1 MSDPF
6 GSISAGVLLNGLNET
21 LAALEKL
28 DVDTI
33 TTGLFEQIGD
43 LKAIVESFDQL
54 AIAERRN
61 ASLHVR
67 PRSPTERFLQP
78 LINSTTAILIESG
91 AYIRPL
97 LSNIKV
103 TVDDKEQGFWI
114 ESERRLEN
122 QPLYLETSLS
132 LGLHTRILRALF
144 TAIDLLKIQHLSFTD
159 DEAQSSSLKARSSV
173 SCRLVNELGLVRN
186 SLSLITE
193 EVANYDASTI
203 VDAITATEAVTLH
216 VPDIVNR
223 HFVIPRPVRACFT
236 GRKTELAKLDKA
248 FQDVTKSLQQRF
260 VIYGLG
266 GSGKTELAFKFA
278 NEYKDKFWG
287 VFFVDGSSQKNASS
301 SYAEIATIG
310 GVEPNEKA
318 AKNWLTTRDLPWLLI
333 IDNVDDDE
341 TNLEE
346 LLPGGDK
353 GCVLIT
359 TRNPSH
365 MTHGNAGDRYLE
377 LLAMEPKEAEELI
390 LRAAEEPRPWAQ
402 TAIDSASSICK
413 ALGFLP
419 LALVQAAKAILK
431 GICDWP
437 NYLSSYDREIRR
449 IRRNYH
455 GRNRSISREKKRL
468 DDSSSFTVF
477 STYEILYRNLE
488 ESPREK
494 CQDAVELLHVFSFLH
509 FQNIRLDVL
518 INAAINP
525 LREEKQHEE
534 DLEHEK
540 ELHKKLQSP
549 KRKPWG
555 MFFRE
560 LRAYISSQT
569 SLFATPPP
577 LPGVLRNRDN
587 LCLEDLE
594 DEVQDRL
601 RAALSVLVERS
612 LVTRQERSTGRYSMH
627 RLIHK
632 WVRERPE
639 MSTSHQALWCQIS
652 MATLSSSI
660 KRPPHGDNE
669 PENQARRELLPHI
682 THVRECQ
689 TELDKTLA
697 ENAAR
702 AKPLWPLNKSYGKL
716 QADQD
721 VRFSRVYCETGH
733 FEEARDLQQRA
744 LGYASVRLGPDH
756 PIAIALS
763 LLLTKTLW
771 LMCEMEKVV
780 KRMRATHQLCV
791 DTWGDYH
798 PLTLDV
804 TETLGSAL
812 SMQGKYTEAN
822 ALHLANLE
830 NKKRLYGDKHQKTL
844 ESTRNLARVLNRR
857 MEYNQAS
864 RLFQTAWEGMRDTL
878 GPTHLETLTSLED
891 LSSSFARHEEDNPDP
906 NLGERLLQSRKDL
919 TFVYEQR
926 KERLG
931 KEHPYTLLS
940 RLFLARVESAVG
952 NDKEAE
958 KIIREGLEV
967 AERNIGS
974 EHLAVLMA
982 KCIHAEVLVKLRR
995 FSEAEKLFYK
1005 LIDRSWYTKTVGEDG
1020 DHPDRLAN
1028 IWFLA
1033 MCLEQQG
1040 KWEKTLGLCREF
1052 LVGIET
1058 IGGRGLGMNH
1068 KMYPKVMKKITE
1080 LERKVVEGS
1089 TIRKHPFRDNE
1100 KGRGVQIGIEEAWV
1114 EDVRTEEILV

>member
-6 GSISAGVLLNGLNET
+6 GSLSAGVLLNGLKET
-21 LAALEKL
+21 LSALERL
-28 DVDTI
+28 DVDAI

-43 LKAIVESFDQL
+43 LKAIVECFDQL
-54 AIAERRN
+54 AISERRN

-67 PRSPTERFLQP
+67 PRSPTEHFLHP
-78 LINSTTAILIESG
+78 LIDNTAAILIECD

-97 LSNIKV
+97 QSSIKIL
-103 TVDDKEQGFWI
+103 VDEKEQSQWI
-114 ESERRLEN
+114 ESEHRLEN
-122 QPLYLETSLS
+122 QPWYLETSLA

-144 TAIDLLKIQHLSFTD
+144 TAIELLKNQRLSFTD
-159 DEAQSSSLKARSSV
+159 DETQSSSLKARSSL
-173 SCRLVNELGLVRN
+173 SCRLVNDLGLVRN

-193 EVANYDASTI
+193 EVANYDASTV
-203 VDAITATEAVTLH
+203 VDAITAAQAVTLH
-216 VPDIVNR
+216 VPDMVNR

-236 GRKTELAKLDKA
+236 GRKAELAKLDQA
-248 FQDVTKSLQQRF
+248 FHNVTKSTQQRF

-266 GSGKTELAFKFA
+266 GSGKTELAFKFS

-333 IDNVDDDE
+333 IDNADDDE
-341 TNLEE
+341 INLEQ

-359 TRNPSH
+359 TRNPTH

-402 TAIDSASSICK
+402 AAIDSANSICK

-455 GRNRSISREKKRL
+455 GRTKSNSRDKKRI
-468 DDSSSFTVF
+468 DDDSSFTVF

-494 CQDAVELLHVFSFLH
+494 CQDAVELLHVFSFFH
-509 FQNIRLDVL
+509 FQNIRLDLL

-525 LREEKQHEE
+525 LKEEQQQRQDAER
-534 DLEHEK
+534 EK
-540 ELHKKLQSP
+540 ELHKRLQSP

-560 LRAYISSQT
+560 LRAYFTSQM
-569 SLFATPPP
+569 STPPP

-587 LCLEDLE
+587 LGLEDLE

-632 WVRERPE
+632 WARERPE

-660 KRPPHGDNE
+660 RRPPHGDNE
-669 PENQARRELLPHI
+669 PENQVRRELLPHI

-689 TELDKTLA
+689 AELDKTLA
-697 ENAAR
+697 ENALR
-702 AKPLWPLNKSYGKL
+702 AKPFWQLRKCYGKL
-716 QADQD
+716 QVDQD
-721 VRFSRVYCETGH
+721 VCFSRVYAETGH
-733 FEEARDLQQRA
+733 FEEARDLQTRA
-744 LGYASVRLGPDH
+744 LEYVSARLGPDH

-771 LMCEMEKVV
+771 IMCEMEKVV
-780 KRMRATHQLCV
+780 KRMRVTHQLCV
-791 DTWGDYH
+791 GTWGDHH

-804 TETLGSAL
+804 TETLGSSI

-822 ALHLANLE
+822 ALHVANLE
-830 NKKRLYGDKHQKTL
+830 KIKRLYGDKHPKTL
-844 ESTRNLARVLNRR
+844 DSTRNLARVLNRR
-857 MEYNQAS
+857 MEYDQAS
-864 RLFQTAWEGMRDTL
+864 RLFQTAWEGMKETL

-891 LSSSFARHEEDNPDP
+891 LSSSFVRHEEDNPDP
-906 NLGERLLQSRKDL
+906 NLGERLRQSRTDL
-919 TFVYEQR
+919 TFVHEQR

-931 KEHPYTLLS
+931 KEHPYTLLA

-952 NDKEAE
+952 NNKEAE
-958 KIIREGLEV
+958 KIIREGIEV
-967 AERNIGS
+967 AERNIGPH
-974 EHLAVLMA
+974 HLAVLMA
-982 KCIHAEVLVKLRR
+982 KCIHAEVLVKLKRY
-995 FSEAEKLFYK
+995 SEAEKLFHT
-1005 LIDRSWYTKTVGEDG
+1005 LIDRSWYTKTVGEAG

-1040 KWEKTLGLCREF
+1040 KWEEALGLCREF
-1052 LVGIET
+1052 LTGIES
-1058 IGGRGLGMNH
+1058 IGGHGLGMNH
-1068 KMYPKVMKKITE
+1068 KMYPKVMKKIAE
-1080 LERKVVEGS
+1080 LERKIAGGS
-1089 TIRKHPFRDNE
+1089 SINKGPFRDNE
-1100 KGRGVQIGIEEAWV
+1100 KGRGVQIKVEEAWI
-1114 EDVRTEEILV
+1114 EDVRAEEILV

>member
-6 GSISAGVLLNGLNET
+6 GSLSAGVLLNGLNDT
-21 LAALEKL
+21 LASLERL
-28 DVDTI
+28 DVDAI
-33 TTGLFEQIGD
+33 TTELFKQIGD

-78 LINSTTAILIESG
+78 LIDSTATVLIDCS

-97 LSNIKV
+97 QANVKV
-103 TVDDKEQGFWI
+103 LADEKEQGYWI
-114 ESERRLEN
+114 ENERRLEN
-122 QPLYLETSLS
+122 QPWYQETSLA
-132 LGLHTRILRALF
+132 LGLHTRTLRALF
-144 TAIDLLKIQHLSFTD
+144 TAIELLKIQRLSFAD

-173 SCRLVNELGLVRN
+173 SCRLLNELGLVRN

-193 EVANYDASTI
+193 EIPNYDASTI
-203 VDAITATEAVTLH
+203 VEAIAATEAVTLH

-223 HFVIPRPVRACFT
+223 HFVIPRPIRGCFT

-248 FQDVTKSLQQRF
+248 FRDVTKSTQQRF
-260 VIYGLG
+260 VIFGLG

-301 SYAEIATIG
+301 SYAEIASIG

-341 TNLEE
+341 INLEE
-346 LLPGGDK
+346 VLPGGDK

-402 TAIDSASSICK
+402 AAIDSANLICK

-455 GRNRSISREKKRL
+455 GRKRSNLRDKKRV
-468 DDSSSFTVF
+468 DDDSSFTVF

-494 CQDAVELLHVFSFLH
+494 CQDAVELLHVFSFFH

-525 LREEKQHEE
+525 LKEEQQQREDAEQER
-534 DLEHEK
+534 

-560 LRAYISSQT
+560 LRAYFTSQM
-569 SLFATPPP
+569 ATPPP
-577 LPGVLRNRDN
+577 LPGVLRNRDG
-587 LCLEDLE
+587 LGLEDLE

-627 RLIHK
+627 RLVHK

-639 MSTSHQALWCQIS
+639 MSTSHQALWCQVS
-652 MATLSSSI
+652 MTTLSSSI
-660 KRPPHGDNE
+660 RRPPHGDNE

-689 TELDKTLA
+689 AELDKTLA
-697 ENAAR
+697 ENATR
-702 AKPLWPLNKSYGKL
+702 AKPLWPLKKSYGK
-716 QADQD
+716 QEVDQD
-721 VRFSRVYCETGH
+721 VRFSRVYTETGH

-744 LGYASVRLGPDH
+744 LDYVSVRLGPDH

-780 KRMRATHQLCV
+780 RRMRSTHQLCV
-791 DTWGDYH
+791 DTWGHEH

-830 NKKRLYGDKHQKTL
+830 KMKMLYGDKHQKTL

-857 MEYNQAS
+857 MEYNEAS
-864 RLFQTAWEGMRDTL
+864 RLFETAWEGMRDTL

-891 LSSSFARHEEDNPDP
+891 LSASYVRHEEDNPDP
-906 NLGERLLQSRKDL
+906 KLSKRLLQSRTDL

-931 KEHPYTLLS
+931 KEHPYTLLA

-958 KIIREGLEV
+958 KIIREGIEV

-982 KCIHAEVLVKLRR
+982 KCIHAEVLVKLKRS
-995 FSEAEKLFYK
+995 SEAERLFYM
-1005 LIDRSWYTKTVGEDG
+1005 LIDKSWYTKTVGEDG

-1040 KWEKTLGLCREF
+1040 KWEKALELCREF

-1068 KMYPKVMKKITE
+1068 KMYPKVMKKIPE
-1080 LERKVVEGS
+1080 LERKAAEGS
-1089 TIRKHPFRDNE
+1089 NVGNFPFRENG
-1100 KGRGVQIGIEEAWV
+1100 KAGSVQIRVEESWV
-1114 EDVRTEEILV
+1114 EDVRTKDTLV